1 MQAPVPQS
9 ESQAQRLA
17 RRIHDDIVAA
27 GLSAGEFF
35 MTGDQVEQRYA
46 VSRSVAREALS
57 QLRTLG
63 ILESRQRKGLIVSRP
78 DPVRLM
84 SRWVPLYVRDGCEGE
99 FQQLAQLRYALEVGA
114 VDLAA
119 RNASVP
125 QRQRLAELAE
135 AFDSLASK
143 TGHNPATDDIDLAFH
158 SLILDMTANPLI
170 AGMHKVLSD
179 YFAESVEAGPNPK
192 EDAAMSIR
200 EHHLIADAFR
210 RKDAAL
216 AASLLR
222 SHLER
227 TLME

>member
-1 MQAPVPQS
+1 MQAPVSQS

-17 RRIHDDIVAA
+17 RQIHDDIVAA

-78 DPVRLM
+78 DPVHLM

-99 FQQLAQLRYALEVGA
+99 FQQLAQLRYVLEVGA

-119 RNASVP
+119 RNATGA
-125 QRQRLAELAE
+125 QRARLSELAADFE
-135 AFDSLASK
+135 ALASE
-143 TGHNPATDDIDLAFH
+143 TGHTPDTDRIDLAFH
-158 SLILDMTANPLI
+158 RLILDMTANPLI
-170 AGMHKVLSD
+170 AGC
-179 YFAESVEAGPNPK
+179 
-192 EDAAMSIR
+192 
-200 EHHLIADAFR
+200 
-210 RKDAAL
+210 
-216 AASLLR
+216 
-222 SHLER
+222 
-227 TLME
+227 